1 MVKNAA
7 CIYIVFLLESLF
19 ENKPTPPYTY
29 GLGKVDTT
37 SGSELQPDRTEQR
50 FYS

>member
-1 MVKNAA
+1 
-7 CIYIVFLLESLF
+7 LF

-37 SGSELQPDRTEQR
+37 ISLKREHREL
-50 FYS
+50 